1 MTWLPPA
8 DDVLRV
14 TLLGTGI
21 PNAQINAFGTSTL
34 IEAGEERI
42 LIDCGRGTVIR
53 LSQLGLGVGHI
64 DRIFLSHYHSDHFA
78 GLFDMAMTGTIR
90 QKFGG
95 RNGPLHVHG
104 PLGIERIAEGAWIA
118 TGPDRDIRVADNEID
133 AEHMRIIPHEYAEG
147 VVYDRGGL
155 VIRAIEVDHGDFI
168 DIAYGF
174 RVEYA
179 GHLFVHSHDTRYNEN
194 LIAQAHGADVF
205 VHEVAAARPEVQEAM
220 PAVKLVM
227 EHHASPAEVG
237 RVFAQTRPK
246 LALLTHLVLLKP
258 DPVSI
263 NEVMQQLAAEY
274 DGTVMVAEDLLSI
287 EIGRNISVIPFHRGA
302 KPDGGL

>member
-1 MTWLPPA
+1 
-8 DDVLRV
+8 
-14 TLLGTGI
+14 
-21 PNAQINAFGTSTL
+21 
-34 IEAGEERI
+34 
-42 LIDCGRGTVIR
+42 
-53 LSQLGLGVGHI
+53 
-64 DRIFLSHYHSDHFA
+64 
-78 GLFDMAMTGTIR
+78 MAMTGTIR

-104 PLGIERIAEGAWIA
+104 PPGIERIAEGAWIA

-133 AEHMRIIPHEYAEG
+133 AEHMRIIPHEYSEG

-179 GHLFVHSHDTRYNEN
+179 GHVFVHSHDTRYNEN

-263 NEVMQQLAAEY
+263 NEVMQELAAEY